1 MKKFLLWSLAVI
13 AVLAALLG
21 ILKIKHA
28 MNKPQPNYIMLGLE
42 ACYQGNLDLATKYFE
57 KEIEESPDHS
67 YARQQARFAL
77 VQTRYRMGD
86 YAKAL
91 DAADEALEE
100 FSDVDSIA
108 ISFLTTKGDVLHAMG
123 KTDEAIE
130 NYGKSLALVPGSA
143 YTHAQRALV
152 YLETGDTLK
161 AEADYRAAIAI
172 DSTYSTPYIGLATI
186 DMVRLNFEAAARTL
200 SRAVELD
207 TYDGDVYA
215 FRGKA
220 YLALGKL
227 DQAADDYIKA
237 VEMENSD
244 SAFDNIYELA
254 GQARKVMK
262 RHLLTK
268 AKSDTENEIWYFLL
282 GRMSHTDGEYKKT
295 VEYYT
300 KSNDIKPNA
309 GCWGFIATCHYE
321 HGNYTQ
327 ALDAVEKGL
336 EISPNNGRLLD
347 LKADIITAMER

>member
-1 MKKFLLWSLAVI
+1 MKKFLLWSLSVLF
-13 AVLAALLG
+13 VLVTLLGLAA
-21 ILKIKHA
+21 I
-28 MNKPQPNYIMLGLE
+28 MNAKTEPRIDYFSGGLNALTE
-42 ACYQGNLDLATKYFE
+42 GNLDLATKFFE
-57 KEIEESPDHS
+57 KEIEESPDHC
-67 YARQQARFAL
+67 YARQRARFAL

-130 NYGKSLALVPGSA
+130 NYSKSLALVPGSP
-143 YTHAQRALV
+143 YTHSQRALV

-186 DMVRLNFEAAARTL
+186 DMVRLNFEAAAHTL

-207 TYDGDVYA
+207 TRNGDIYA

-220 YLALGKL
+220 YLAMGKL

-244 SAFDNIYELA
+244 SAFDNIHELA

-268 AKSDTENEIWYFLL
+268 AESDTENEIWYFLL
-282 GRMSHTDGEYKKT
+282 GRMSHADGKYKKA

-336 EISPNNGRLLD
+336 ALAPDYINLLN
-347 LKADIITAMER
+347 LKANILKNMER

>member
-13 AVLAALLG
+13 AVLAAAFG

-42 ACYQGNLDLATKYFE
+42 ACYQGNLDLATKYLE
-57 KEIEESPDHS
+57 KEIEVSPDHS
-67 YARQQARFAL
+67 YARQEARFAL

-91 DAADEALEE
+91 ESADEALEE

-108 ISFLTTKGDVLHAMG
+108 ISFLNTKGDVLYAMG
-123 KTDEAIE
+123 KTDEAIK
-130 NYGKSLALVPGSA
+130 NYSKSLSLVPGNA
-143 YTHAQRALV
+143 YTRIYRAEV

-161 AEADYRAAIAI
+161 AEDDYRAAIAI

-200 SRAVELD
+200 SHAVELG
-207 TYDGDVYA
+207 TRNGDIYA

-244 SAFDNIYELA
+244 SAFDNIHELA

-268 AKSDTENEIWYFLL
+268 AKSNAENEIWYFLL
-282 GRMSHTDGEYKKT
+282 GRMSHADGEHHKA
-295 VEYYT
+295 VEYYA

-336 EISPNNGRLLD
+336 ALAPDYIQLLN

>member
-1 MKKFLLWSLAVI
+1 MKKFLLWSVAVI
-13 AVLAALLG
+13 AVLAGALV
-21 ILKIKHA
+21 IKIA
-28 MNKPQPNYIMLGLE
+28 TRKPFVDYSIPGME
-42 ACYQGNLDLATKYFE
+42 AFKEGDWETAAEYFE
-57 KEIEESPDHS
+57 KQIEVTPKLCF
-67 YARQQARFAL
+67 ARQDAYYAL
-77 VQTRYRMGD
+77 IETRSRMCD
-86 YAKAL
+86 YNKAL
-91 DAADEALEE
+91 NVADEALEE
-100 FSDVDSIA
+100 FADDKNTVVNLLSI
-108 ISFLTTKGDVLHAMG
+108 KGNILRAMDNV
-123 KTDEAIE
+123 KDAVETYRKA
-130 NYGKSLALVPGSA
+130 LAVMPDKPYPLIDCAEV
-143 YTHAQRALV
+143 H
-152 YLETGDTLK
+152 LETGDTLK

-172 DSTYSTPYIGLATI
+172 NPNYSTPYIGLATI
-186 DMVRLNFEAAARTL
+186 DMVRLNFEAAAETL

-244 SAFDNIYELA
+244 SPFDNIYELA

-262 RHLLTK
+262 RHILTK

-282 GRMSHTDGEYKKT
+282 GRMSHADGEYKKA

-300 KSNDIKPNA
+300 KSNDIKPIA

-321 HGNYTQ
+321 HSNYTQ